1 MPDVP
6 ELSKDTSKNSED
18 VDKEKIRSVKE
29 VLQFIV
35 KTTKTLK
42 IYLSNNPIHQ
52 KFLSDLKEKFEVHFK
67 AFGPLQLKVRQFELQ
82 CSGVTVYENINR
94 LESLAFR
101 LFSDGI
107 RELTFSEGLT
117 PEEII
122 HFLEI
127 LGKESDHISDDDT
140 VTLLWEKSF
149 THIRYLV
156 AEDAQGHPH
165 LDQIDTASPSNA
177 AGHLPGVGD
186 QIRTMV
192 EQETPDQSG
201 SNGLNEAPGFQ
212 SAPVPEIAS
221 IEIPNLSVFRLSEEE
236 IEQIKQEVHRE
247 EESDLIQKL
256 QDILFD
262 ILRVEREPVLF
273 TEVVGILDN
282 VLNTLMMRGDFFHAR
297 RILEFYWEMTD
308 PLKGLPTDI
317 LDRLTG
323 AIQKAGEAGRIRS
336 LESVLN
342 SESFDDVENFFSFLV
357 LLEKNVVGPLADL
370 LGHTSKMRIR
380 RILCDALIELGKMDL
395 DTVISK
401 LNMENWHIVRNLV
414 YVLGKIGD
422 PRVLD
427 VFHRVVRHPEVKV
440 RKELIAA
447 LDGIEH
453 PKVASLLLA
462 LLEDTDSGIRVAALK
477 NIAKRNYKETHEALR
492 RIIAKKEFE
501 SRDLYEKKE
510 VFDTIGRVSGD
521 EVIPE
526 MRHLLL
532 QKGFLWIRNVRQEE
546 MGLCAVV
553 ALQRIGTPE
562 ALAAL
567 KEGQKH
573 SSKTIREACAKA
585 LDLF

>member
-1 MPDVP
+1 MPDAP
-6 ELSKDTSKNSED
+6 EISKEATKKTDE
-18 VDKEKIRSVKE
+18 VDKEEVRSAKE
-29 VLQFIV
+29 VLQFV
-35 KTTKTLK
+35 TKTTKTLK

-67 AFGPLQLKVRQFELQ
+67 TFGPLHLKVRQFELL

-107 RELTFSEGLT
+107 REITFSEGLT

-127 LGKESDHISDDDT
+127 LGKDSEHASDDDT

-156 AEDAQGHPH
+156 AEDNQGQPR
-165 LDQIDTASPSNA
+165 LDQIDATNPPTATGN
-177 AGHLPGVGD
+177 LPGVGD

-192 EQETPDQSG
+192 EQETPGHPG
-201 SNGLNEAPGFQ
+201 SNGSDEGAGSPTIPL
-212 SAPVPEIAS
+212 PELAQ
-221 IEIPNLSVFRLSEEE
+221 IEIPNLSVFQLNEED
-236 IEQIKQEVHRE
+236 IEHIKQEVHRE

-262 ILRVEREPVLF
+262 ILRIEREPVLF
-273 TEVVGILDN
+273 GEVVGILDN

-308 PLKGLPTDI
+308 PLKGLPAVL
-317 LDRLTG
+317 LDRMTG
-323 AIQKAGEAGRIRS
+323 AIQKAGDGGRIRS

-342 SESFDDVENFFSFLV
+342 SESFNDIENFFSFLV
-357 LLEKNVVGPLADL
+357 LLDKNVVGPLADL

-380 RILCDALIELGKMDL
+380 RTLCDALIELGKMDL
-395 DTVISK
+395 DTVIAK
-401 LNMENWHIVRNLV
+401 LNVENWHIVRNLV

-427 VFHRVVRHPEVKV
+427 VFHRVARHPEVKV

-447 LDGIEH
+447 LDSLDH
-453 PKVASLLLA
+453 PKAASLLLDFF
-462 LLEDTDSGIRVAALK
+462 EDPDSGIRISALK
-477 NIAKRNYKETHEALR
+477 SIAKRNYKETHDALR
-492 RIIAKKEFE
+492 RIIGKKEFE
-501 SRDLYEKKE
+501 GRDLYEKKE
-510 VFDTIGRVSGD
+510 FFDVIGRISGND
-521 EVIPE
+521 MIPDL
-526 MRHLLL
+526 RHLLL

-562 ALAAL
+562 ALDAL

-573 SSKTIREACAKA
+573 SSKAIREACAKA